1 MTFHSAGSWNF
12 DNDFARNV
20 IIFGVDNGS
29 SNHSDN
35 RKNNFS
41 ILNEGP
47 AYGINTSFGS
57 LEKKFNINFTK
68 TETKFAW
75 V

>member
-1 MTFHSAGSWNF
+1 MTFE
-12 DNDFARNV
+12 NDFARNV
-20 IIFGVDNGS
+20 IIFGVHNGS

-41 ILNEGP
+41 ILNESP

>member
-1 MTFHSAGSWNF
+1 MTF

-20 IIFGVDNGS
+20 IIFAVDNGL

-41 ILNEGP
+41 ILNERP

-57 LEKKFNINFTK
+57 PEKKFNINFTK
-68 TETKFAW
+68 TETIFAW